1 MRLKDPVAGVLF
13 EDGYYDQSRS
23 YRLAFREF
31 GMGLGIRCH
40 TETRENLYGLSPEKA
55 NEWEGYME
63 KILSAWE
70 LDIEHGSTH
79 TPAPLVP
86 ITLVMYSTA
95 LIPGGEWPRVACT
108 VSH

>member
-1 MRLKDPVAGVLF
+1 MRLNDPVAGVLF

-40 TETRENLYGLSPEKA
+40 TETRENLQGLSPEEV
-55 NEWEGYME
+55 NEWGVYTE
-63 KILSAWE
+63 KILSTWE
-70 LDIEHGSTH
+70 PDIELGSTH
-79 TPAPLVP
+79 TPASLVP
-86 ITLVMYSTA
+86 ITLVMYTTA